1 MNCKILKLSNG
12 EELIA
17 DVQEDSEKYIVN
29 NPMVFLTTTMS
40 DENGLGVDV
49 TFMKDWL
56 NNSDIKTIELSKDRV
71 VAIIDASKKCV
82 RHYTLEKE
90 KNENEEKLKNNLS
103 EQEIEQYMKD
113 VDAIMEQ
120 IFNPSSSGD
129 EIPFED
135 EIPYEEIEREEK
147 RRRKRRKRKKN
158 IENNIIPKEFQDRPM
173 IYLNMVIPPEAIMNL
188 ISAGILDPEM
198 IQTMIDQVKKKAKF
212 TGDEKTRKDY
222 GNKFSDWNPD
232 PKSDDYL

>member
-1 MNCKILKLSNG
+1 MNCKIIKLSNG

-17 DVQEDSEKYIVN
+17 DVQEDSEKYIIN
-29 NPMVFLTTTMS
+29 DPMVFLTTTMS
-40 DENGLGVDV
+40 DETGLGVDV

-71 VAIIDASKKCV
+71 VAIIDASKKCI
-82 RHYTLEKE
+82 RHYSLEKE
-90 KNENEEKLKNNLS
+90 KNENEKKIANTLS
-103 EQEIEQYMKD
+103 EQELDEFMKN
-113 VDAIMEQ
+113 VDAVMEQ
-120 IFNPSSSGD
+120 MFNPNSVGPD
-129 EIPFED
+129 APFED
-135 EIPYEEIEREEK
+135 ELPYDEYEREEK
-147 RRRKRRKRKKN
+147 RRKKRRKRKKS
-158 IENNIIPKEFQDRPM
+158 IENSMIPKELQDRPM

-212 TGDEKTRKDY
+212 TGDEKDRKDF

>member
-120 IFNPSSSGD
+120 IFNPSSNGD
-129 EIPFED
+129 EFPFED

-212 TGDEKTRKDY
+212 TGDEKTRKDF

>member
-1 MNCKILKLSNG
+1 MNYKIIKLSNG

-17 DVQEDSEKYIVN
+17 DVQEDSEKYIIN

-40 DENGLGVDV
+40 DEQGIGVDV

-71 VAIIDASKKCV
+71 VAMIDASKKCIK
-82 RHYTLEKE
+82 YYNFEIEKIQ
-90 KNENEEKLKNNLS
+90 NEEKMKNNLS
-103 EQEIEQYMKD
+103 EQELEQFIKD
-113 VDAIMEQ
+113 IDSVMEK
-120 IFNPSSSGD
+120 IFNPD
-129 EIPFED
+129 EMDENIPYED
-135 EIPYEEIEREEK
+135 EIPYDEIERQEK
-147 RRRKRRKRKKN
+147 RRKKRRKRKKN
-158 IENNIIPKEFQDRPM
+158 IENNMIPKELQERPM

-188 ISAGILDPEM
+188 MTAGILDPE
-198 IQTMIDQVKKKAKF
+198 ILQTMIDEVKKKAKF
-212 TGDEKTRKDY
+212 SGDEKNRKDF